1 MTHPRE
7 ENLALFAGGDLG
19 ALERWRVSRH
29 VRGCDACRAGVAR
42 FQRSAAL
49 LNDEAGRLP
58 AGLNWDRLAAEMTGN
73 IRVGLAAGE
82 CVAPSPAPRN
92 QLGWRPA
99 AVIALLT
106 IVILGGWFLQGPLMM
121 MPRQQRASLLPA
133 AAADPVLEATPAGV
147 EVKASRGALTLLNT
161 RAASQTPGQKQIVVY
176 VSAPGSLRARFVD
189 SETGQVTINNV
200 YTE

>member
-19 ALERWRVSRH
+19 RFETWRVSRH
-29 VRGCDACRAGVAR
+29 LRACDACRSGVAR
-42 FQRSAAL
+42 FQRSTAV
-49 LNDEAGRLP
+49 LNDEAGSLP
-58 AGLNWDRLAAEMTGN
+58 ARLNWDRLAAEMTGN

-82 CVAPSPAPRN
+82 CVAPAPVARP

-99 AVIALLT
+99 ALIALLT
-106 IVILGGWFLQGPLMM
+106 IVILGGWFLQGPRMM
-121 MPRQQRASLLPA
+121 MPSHRVYLSAPLT
-133 AAADPVLEATPAGV
+133 DPVLEATPAGI

-161 RAASQTPGQKQIVVY
+161 RAGSSTVY

-200 YTE
+200 YAE

>member
-1 MTHPRE
+1 MRHPHE
-7 ENLALFAGGDLG
+7 ESLALFAGGDLG
-19 ALERWRVSRH
+19 RFERWRVSRH
-29 VRGCDACRAGVAR
+29 LRGCDGCRSEVAR
-42 FQRSAAL
+42 FQDATAL

-58 AGLNWDRLAAEMTGN
+58 ASLNWDRLAAEMTGN

-82 CVAPSPAPRN
+82 CGAPAPVAHQ

-99 AVIALLT
+99 ALIALLT
-106 IVILGGWFLQGPLMM
+106 ILILGGWFLQGPRMM
-121 MPRQQRASLLPA
+121 MPRQQRAYLAAPA
-133 AAADPVLEATPAGV
+133 TIDPVLAATPAGI

-161 RAASQTPGQKQIVVY
+161 RAASPAVY

-200 YTE
+200 YAE